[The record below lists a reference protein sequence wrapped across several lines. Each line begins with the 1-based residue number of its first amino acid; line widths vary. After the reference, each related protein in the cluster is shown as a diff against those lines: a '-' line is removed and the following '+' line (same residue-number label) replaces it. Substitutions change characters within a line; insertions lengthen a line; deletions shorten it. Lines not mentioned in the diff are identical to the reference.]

1 MPADVRGHFHD
12 TFLAFGEIIMRRM
25 VGIKCLGAQRGEHV
39 HQFGSFG
46 VDRHR
51 PAPHFGDKR
60 TFVSHHAGGDV
71 LGLTVVH
78 FVEHRMQQPF
88 LAADVMQHARFGEV
102 HHSGDALQRRA
113 VVAERAETFDR
124 RVENR
129 ASAVDFV
136 VGHNV
141 LPSLLEVIGICNSLY
156 GRSVSF
162 PKMIGVLRIVF

>member
-1 MPADVRGHFHD
+1 
-12 TFLAFGEIIMRRM
+12 
-25 VGIKCLGAQRGEHV
+25 
-39 HQFGSFG
+39 
-46 VDRHR
+46 
-51 PAPHFGDKR
+51 
-60 TFVSHHAGGDV
+60 
-71 LGLTVVH
+71 
-78 FVEHRMQQPF
+78 MQQPF

-141 LPSLLEVIGICNSLY
+141 LPSLLEVIGICNSHY

-162 PKMIGVLRIVF
+162 SKMIGVLRIDF

>member
-1 MPADVRGHFHD
+1 
-12 TFLAFGEIIMRRM
+12 
-25 VGIKCLGAQRGEHV
+25 
-39 HQFGSFG
+39 
-46 VDRHR
+46 
-51 PAPHFGDKR
+51 
-60 TFVSHHAGGDV
+60 
-71 LGLTVVH
+71 
-78 FVEHRMQQPF
+78 MQQPF

-129 ASAVDFV
+129 ASEVDFV

-141 LPSLLEVIGICNSLY
+141 LPSLLEVIGICNSHY

-162 PKMIGVLRIVF
+162 SKMIGVLRIVF

>member
-12 TFLAFGEIIMRRM
+12 VFLAFGEIIMRRM
-25 VGIKCLGAQRGEHV
+25 VGIERLGAQRGEHV
-39 HQFGSFG
+39 HQFGTFG

-51 PAPHFGDKR
+51 PAPHFGDKW
-60 TFVSHHAGGDV
+60 TLVAHHAGGDV

-78 FVEHRMQQPF
+78 FVEHRVQQPF

-102 HHSGDALQRRA
+102 HHGGDALQRRA